1 MAPAGAAQG
10 IGGGGMSDSTQ
21 VIGLFADEEECVHGI
36 ETLRRAGY
44 AKPRVFAP
52 IPSEKILEALE
63 LPKSPIRIL
72 VLIGGITGVL
82 TGFALTIGTSL
93 TWPHVAGGKPIISI
107 TPYIIIAFEL
117 MILFGALSGVAGF
130 FFFGRFPRLEPLH
143 GYSPRFSDDR
153 FGVVVSCAAGE
164 SARIERLLKDAGA
177 EEVEREP
184 A

>member
-1 MAPAGAAQG
+1 
-10 IGGGGMSDSTQ
+10 MSDSIQ
-21 VIGLFADEEECVHGI
+21 IVGVFSGEQECAHGI
-36 ETLRRAGY
+36 ESLRRAGY
-44 AKPRVFAP
+44 PRPRVFSP

-63 LPKSPIRIL
+63 MPKSPVRVC
-72 VLIGGITGVL
+72 VLIGGIIGVL

-107 TPYIIIAFEL
+107 PPYIIIAFEL
-117 MILFGALSGVAGF
+117 MILFGALSGVGSF
-130 FFFGRFPRLEPLH
+130 LIFGRFPRLQSQP

-153 FGVVVSCAAGE
+153 FGVLVNCAQGE
-164 SARIERLLKDAGA
+164 STRVEMLLKDAGA